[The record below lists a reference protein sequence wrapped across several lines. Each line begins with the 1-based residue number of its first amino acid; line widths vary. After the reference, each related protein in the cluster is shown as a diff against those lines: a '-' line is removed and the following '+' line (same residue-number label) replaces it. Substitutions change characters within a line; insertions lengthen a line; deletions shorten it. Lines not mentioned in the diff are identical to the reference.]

1 MLIGL
6 ANGVGCGIIVDNETY
21 QSSSGYT
28 PEIGHL
34 SIDYQGERCVCGNK
48 GCLELYL
55 NSATVLKRMREATGK
70 FYDYKTFCQLW
81 EQPEL
86 SAIFEDLVEK
96 LAAGLVSA
104 VNILNPELI
113 ILGHNGAWWP
123 EKYLHMLEEE
133 INSRKFSNKQ
143 MKIRVVPA
151 FYSETTAVM
160 GAVCNMLTKY
170 FQGEML

>member
-1 MLIGL
+1 M
-6 ANGVGCGIIVDNETY
+6 
-21 QSSSGYT
+21 
-28 PEIGHL
+28 
-34 SIDYQGERCVCGNK
+34 
-48 GCLELYL
+48 
-55 NSATVLKRMREATGK
+55 
-70 FYDYKTFCQLW
+70 
-81 EQPEL
+81 
-86 SAIFEDLVEK
+86 EK

-123 EKYLHMLEEE
+123 EKYLYMLEEK

-143 MKIRVVPA
+143 TKIRVVPA

-170 FQGEML
+170 FQGEMF